1 MQRGKLREQKDVL
14 RQIAKASDAIRKK
27 HRMLKLGRENVEQT
41 MSEVL
46 KPVVTPLQKPV
57 TASRPDRN
65 LIKDEIKDEVK
76 QDVEADDTF
85 RSADESFKSL
95 KNDSFEEE
103 EEEKEEG
110 KHDDE
115 DEGDNDDADVPVDH
129 NDPMQ
134 RYLDMLLSS
143 ENKQLDT
150 AYGVRKL
157 AKNKLMIGDSP
168 ISFEGDRIHV
178 GDTTYLKTAGLI
190 ELLFRKVPD
199 EISITQDNM
208 DNYKNIIL
216 MTNSHRKY
224 YKPDGEIRKS
234 KSFKFNN
241 VIAKLIEQPS
251 VTGKGI
257 VPRYMTAA
265 KDERTDYVYWDDP
278 NELVDR
284 LRLLLKSREAGNP
297 SHSNEI

>member
-1 MQRGKLREQKDVL
+1 
-14 RQIAKASDAIRKK
+14 
-27 HRMLKLGRENVEQT
+27 MLKLGRENVEQT

-46 KPVVTPLQKPV
+46 KPVVTPLQKLV
-57 TASRPDRN
+57 TASQPERN

-103 EEEKEEG
+103 EREEG

-115 DEGDNDDADVPVDH
+115 DEGDNDDADVSVGR
-129 NDPMQ
+129 NDPTQ
-134 RYLDMLLSS
+134 RYLDMLLSR

-157 AKNKLMIGDSP
+157 AKNELMIGDSP
-168 ISFEGDRIHV
+168 ISFESDRIHV
-178 GDTTYLKTAGLI
+178 GDRTYLKNAGLI

-199 EISITQDNM
+199 ESSITQDDM

-216 MTNSHRKY
+216 TTNSHRKY

-241 VIAKLIEQPS
+241 VIAKLIEQSS

-257 VPRYMTAA
+257 VPRYMIAA

-278 NELVDR
+278 NESVDR
-284 LRLLLKSREAGNP
+284 LRLLLASREAGNP
-297 SHSNEI
+297 SHSNEIVSIIEELREAGIIY